1 MEEVKSSLLSL
12 KLSGMAICLQSLY
25 ETRKVHEL
33 SLSDGLQLLI
43 QAEKDQRWSNRYGR
57 LIKNAGFRYQ
67 ATLDQL
73 DTGKQR
79 GIDASQINTLAI
91 GTYLKNGEAILI
103 SGCAGV
109 GKSFLASA
117 FGHQACRQGHA
128 VTYCNVQKLM
138 NQLKVARLDG
148 SFLKS
153 MERLAKV
160 DLLILDD
167 FGLTPLDSNQQND
180 FMELIE
186 DRHAR
191 KSTIIASQLPVS
203 AWFDVFPE
211 ATVADA
217 ILDRIVH
224 TSHRI
229 ELKGD
234 SLRKKR

>member
-1 MEEVKSSLLSL
+1 M
-12 KLSGMAICLQSLY
+12 
-25 ETRKVHEL
+25 
-33 SLSDGLQLLI
+33 
-43 QAEKDQRWSNRYGR
+43 
-57 LIKNAGFRYQ
+57 
-67 ATLDQL
+67 
-73 DTGKQR
+73 
-79 GIDASQINTLAI
+79 
-91 GTYLKNGEAILI
+91 

-128 VTYCNVQKLM
+128 VAYYNVQKLM
-138 NQLKVARLDG
+138 TQLKVSRLDG
-148 SFLKS
+148 LLLKS

-229 ELKGD
+229 DLKGD

>member
-12 KLSGMAICLQSLY
+12 KLSGMAVCLQSLC

-33 SLSDGLQLLI
+33 SLADGLQLLI
-43 QAEKDQRWSNRYGR
+43 QAEKDQRWSNRYNR

-67 ATLDQL
+67 ATLDEL
-73 DTGKQR
+73 NSSKQR
-79 GIDASQINTLAI
+79 GLDATQINTLAV
-91 GTYLKNGEAILI
+91 GTYLKNGESILI

-117 FGHQACRQGHA
+117 FGHHACRQGYT
-128 VTYCNVQKLM
+128 VLYYNVQKLM
-138 NQLKVARLDG
+138 RHLKISRLDG
-148 SFLKS
+148 SLLKL
-153 MERLAKV
+153 MERLAKA

-167 FGLTPLDSNQQND
+167 FGLTPMDSNQQND

-203 AWFDVFPE
+203 SWFDVFPE

-224 TSHRI
+224 ASHRI
-229 ELKGD
+229 ELKGE